1 VGAFV
6 ERFDEQLDNFNL
18 NLKAFH
24 GTPRRVLWVSLGGF
38 FSVATRCRPRATA
51 ARRRPLRP

>member
-1 VGAFV
+1 MSTPEYHRALYPLPQLVGAFV

-24 GTPRRVLWVSLGGF
+24 GTPRRVLCF
-38 FSVATRCRPRATA
+38 R
-51 ARRRPLRP
+51 